1 MPETPDALGLYAI
14 PEIILFSLAIPG
26 DFNTYMTFWYQP
38 KY

>member
-1 MPETPDALGLYAI
+1 MPEIPDALGLYAI
-14 PEIILFSLAIPG
+14 PEIILFSLAMPG